1 MENQKF
7 SQLRPS
13 ARREKLCAVLREKT
27 NNTLRAEELAHL
39 VPHLVR
45 LIPIRKQCKI
55 GILFCRNLKRVQI
68 RAFGNSSLQGGCS
81 ICIQIPADRLAEK
94 GSGYGAP

>member
-27 NNTLRAEELAHL
+27 NNTLREEELA
-39 VPHLVR
+39 HLVR

-55 GILFCRNLKRVQI
+55 GILFCSDLKRVQI
-68 RAFGNSSLQGGCS
+68 RAFGNSSMQGGCS
-81 ICIQIPADRLAEK
+81 ICIQIPADRLSEK
-94 GSGYGAP
+94 GGRHGAP